1 MTGDEWHD
9 LGCYLAT
16 TAATVAD
23 QGVWKK
29 SRKQVSENMLVYVF
43 GSCVEDCFKEA
54 AVLGNIC
61 FGVKGGLVCV
71 EAMTKKERKKEIE
84 ENSICKVLEKR
95 KRLFRALKYALD
107 LRIREGRRGSTGNLT
122 VKGADASDW
131 THVRYMPLCCCH
143 RGFYT

>member
-29 SRKQVSENMLVYVF
+29 SRKQVSENVLVYVF
-43 GSCVEDCFKEA
+43 RSCVEDCFKEA

-61 FGVKGGLVCV
+61 FGGKRRLGLRRGHD
-71 EAMTKKERKKEIE
+71 KERKKERDRGE
-84 ENSICKVLEKR
+84 
-95 KRLFRALKYALD
+95 LD
-107 LRIREGRRGSTGNLT
+107 
-122 VKGADASDW
+122 
-131 THVRYMPLCCCH
+131 M
-143 RGFYT
+143 